1 MRYREPIWQELPIPS
16 PVNGIP
22 EGIQV
27 VTRDGTSALQCRDG
41 ATMRYPLPAE
51 HLRGR
56 RIHWTA
62 EVTGD
67 AVSAPPQ
74 PWNGVK
80 LMLHIER
87 PDGADWPQAEAPSG
101 TFGWRTLQAVTRVP
115 RDAQRITLVV
125 GLEQVTGTVWFRQ
138 IRWTAD
144 EPLTAQPTG
153 RTRYRG
159 AMVSPTVSD
168 DDLKTLAGW
177 GANLIRWQLL
187 WGGFPWGDA
196 DTAPIAEYDAW
207 LDQALQRLE
216 QALTVCDA
224 CGLRVA
230 VDLHSPPGGRD
241 RTTYACRVF
250 QDKAL
255 QEHFAT
261 VWKRIV
267 KRVGGHPV
275 LYGYDLMNEPCE
287 GVVPTGLMNWQQ
299 LALETGRLIRHMD
312 KRTPLIIG
320 PAPWGGP
327 AAMDLLE
334 PVPLAHVIYSPH
346 MYEPHG
352 LTHQGVYPD
361 KPMGFVYPGTVDGR
375 RWDRQA
381 LREALQPVVD
391 FQARSRRPIYIGEFS
406 CIRWAPGLTALNYL
420 RDLIELFEEYGW
432 DWTYHAFREWHG
444 WSVEH
449 GPERDDASPSPRPT
463 ARARLLQSWFRLNRG
478 R

>member
-1 MRYREPIWQELPIPS
+1 MQHREPTWQALPVHALATGVPDG
-16 PVNGIP
+16 V
-22 EGIQV
+22 QL
-27 VTRDGTSALQCRDG
+27 VTRDGAPALLCRDG
-41 ATMRYPLPAE
+41 AVTRIPLPVE
-51 HLRGR
+51 RLRGR
-56 RIHWTA
+56 RIRWTA
-62 EVTGD
+62 EVAGE
-67 AVSAPPQ
+67 AISAPPQ

-101 TFGWRTLQAVTRVP
+101 TFGWRPLRGVTRVP
-115 RDAQRITLVV
+115 ADAKRITLVV
-125 GLEQVTGTVWFRQ
+125 GLEQVTGAAWFRDV
-138 IRWTAD
+138 RWSVEA
-144 EPLTAQPTG
+144 PLPAPRTG

-159 AMVSPTVSD
+159 AMVSPAASD

-196 DTAPIAEYDAW
+196 DTADIPAYDAW
-207 LDQALQRLE
+207 FDQALRRLE
-216 QALTVCDA
+216 QALTVCESS
-224 CGLRVA
+224 GLRVV

-250 QDKAL
+250 QDRTL
-255 QEHFAT
+255 QEHFLT

-267 KRVGGHPV
+267 QRIGNHSV

-287 GVVPTGLMNWQQ
+287 GVVPDGQMNWQQ
-299 LALETGRLIRHMD
+299 LALETGRLIRQMD
-312 KRTPLIIG
+312 RRTPLIIG

-334 PVPLAHVIYSPH
+334 PVPLPQVIYSPH
-346 MYEPHG
+346 MYEPMSV
-352 LTHQGVYPD
+352 THQGVFPD
-361 KPMGFVYPGTVDGR
+361 KPMGFTYPGMVDGR

-381 LREALQPVVD
+381 LRDALQPVVD
-391 FQARSRRPIYIGEFS
+391 FQARSRCPIYIGEFS
-406 CIRWAPGLTALNYL
+406 CIRWAPGLTALHYL
-420 RDLIELFEEYGW
+420 RDLIDLFEEYGW

-449 GPERDDASPSPRPT
+449 GPDRDDTAPAPRPT
-463 ARARLLQSWFRLNRG
+463 ARARLLQSWFRRNG
-478 R
+478 